1 MSRPIDFMEPS
12 FASSVTDAT
21 SVHHNIDNLI
31 SDYKINSYYKNSEE
45 AYYGKPYKYYANLG
59 EERHRMSIPLNMAH
73 YADIIEK
80 TNLPKSLSPVIE
92 KYLPGQYYS
101 RKTGNISHGE
111 RIERNLL
118 NKLRKGDAPGGL
130 VAYYQPWQ
138 RGSDDRRHGYDKDI
152 GGYYKMGKYT
162 TRPDTI
168 KIFADAYKWGNGS
181 TTTRSMS
188 PFGFVPPQ
196 TGFHPEYGKWRIDNK
211 AQARY
216 GTVLHEPI
224 HGIKF
229 PRKVAGMKHMAHTDK
244 AGMKKFP
251 GFSQSDY
258 SQYVKEMAE
267 NLKSTYGGETL
278 RRQLNR
284 LLKGKTEHKESVMVQ
299 DVFDD
304 LFPDDI
310 DAYKLR

>member
-1 MSRPIDFMEPS
+1 MDGAGNQIMSRPIDFMEPS
-12 FASSVTDAT
+12 FASSVADET

-59 EERHRMSIPLNMAH
+59 EEKHRMSIPLNMEH

-92 KYLPGQYYS
+92 KYLPGHS
-101 RKTGNISHGE
+101 ESIT
-111 RIERNLL
+111 RNLV
-118 NKLRKGDAPGGL
+118 NKLRKGDVPGGL

-138 RGSDDRRHGYDKDI
+138 RGSDDRRHNYDKNI
-152 GGYYKMGKYT
+152 GGYYKMSKNT
-162 TRPDTI
+162 TSPDTI
-168 KIFADAYKWGNGS
+168 KIFADAHKWGNGS

-211 AQARY
+211 AGARY

-224 HGIKF
+224 HGINF
-229 PRKVAGMKHMAHTDK
+229 PRKVAGMKNMAHTDK
-244 AGMKKFP
+244 EGMKKFP

-258 SQYVKEMAE
+258 SRYVKEMAK

-284 LLKGKTEHKESVMVQ
+284 LLKGKTEHKEPVMVQ